1 MGIGMQT
8 VQTYNQISFCNEAA
22 GLEQTERVVPACLQK
37 QYNQMSLSS
46 TLTEIS
52 NAKLQS
58 AYTTQ

>member
-8 VQTYNQISFCNEAA
+8 VQTYNQISFCNEAV
-22 GLEQTERVVPACLQK
+22 GLEQTERVVPACLRK
-37 QYNQMSLSS
+37 QYNQTSLSS
-46 TLTEIS
+46 KLTEIS

>member
-8 VQTYNQISFCNEAA
+8 VQTYNQISFCTEAA
-22 GLEQTERVVPACLQK
+22 GLEQTERAVPACLQK